1 LFVILSVRPETKPMT
16 PVRNLCRVAGHTL
29 VGLVRKALFVSLAT
43 AMVTAGAA
51 EPTAAEQPAKQ
62 MFGAADLPAVLPAR
76 AIGFYSKGC
85 LAGGIAIPTDGPT
98 WQAMR
103 LSRNRRWGHPD
114 LIRLV
119 EKLSREAAAEDGWPG
134 LLVGDIAQPR
144 GGPMLS
150 GHASHQV
157 GLDADVWLT
166 PMPDRKLSA
175 AERENL
181 SATSMLKKNTLYV
194 DDRIWTPAHAR
205 LLMRA
210 ASYPEVER
218 IFVHPGIKKKLCDSW
233 TGSRAAMGKIR
244 PYYGHHYHF
253 HIRIKCPPGASGC
266 RSQNPP
272 PAGAGCDG
280 SLAWWFTDEPWA
292 PAKPKKDD
300 GKPKPKKREIQLS
313 DLPSACRMVI
323 AAPGPASEA
332 EVTLGADPIARIAR
346 ANANNA
352 AIRASA
358 FAPLPLPGRIP
369 LPVPRP
375 VN

>member
-1 LFVILSVRPETKPMT
+1 MNAIARRWVTRNSMMAIL
-16 PVRNLCRVAGHTL
+16 
-29 VGLVRKALFVSLAT
+29 GLALLASGASDLPT
-43 AMVTAGAA
+43 SAQAA
-51 EPTAAEQPAKQ
+51 ETGTPAKQ
-62 MFGAADLPAVLPAR
+62 IFGAAKLPAALPAR

-85 LAGGIAIPTDGPT
+85 LAGGVAIPADGET

-114 LIRLV
+114 LIALV
-119 EKLSREAAAEDGWPG
+119 ERLSREAAANDGWPG

-175 AERENL
+175 REREEI
-181 SATSMLKKNTLYV
+181 SATSMLKKDTLYV
-194 DDRIWTPAHAR
+194 DDRVWTPAHAR

-218 IFVHPGIKKKLCDSW
+218 IFIHPGIKKKICDTWQGDRS
-233 TGSRAAMGKIR
+233 AMGKLR

-253 HIRIKCPPGASGC
+253 HIRIKCPPGVSGC

-272 PAGAGCDG
+272 PSGTGCDA

-292 PAKPKKDD
+292 PAEPKKDD
-300 GKPKPKKREIQLS
+300 KPKPEKREIRLS
-313 DLPSACRMVI
+313 DLPAACARVAD
-323 AAPGPASEA
+323 AAGPASAAEA
-332 EVTLGADPIARIAR
+332 TFRADPVRDFLR
-346 ANANNA
+346 NNGSQPST
-352 AIRASA
+352 ASG
-358 FAPLPLPGRIP
+358 FAPLPRLVP
-369 LPVPRP
+369 LPVWRPRD
-375 VN
+375 

>member
-1 LFVILSVRPETKPMT
+1 MNTISRS
-16 PVRNLCRVAGHTL
+16 CRLLRRAVAASLVAAAVAG
-29 VGLVRKALFVSLAT
+29 AIPVSAQ
-43 AMVTAGAA
+43 
-51 EPTAAEQPAKQ
+51 AEQPAKQ
-62 MFGAADLPAVLPAR
+62 IFGAAKLPAVLPAR

-85 LAGGIAIPTDGPT
+85 LAGGVAIPADGPT

-114 LIRLV
+114 LISLV
-119 EKLSREAAAEDGWPG
+119 ERLSREASANDGWPG

-157 GLDADVWLT
+157 GLDADIWLT

-175 AERENL
+175 SERENL
-181 SATSMLKKNTLYV
+181 SATSMLKKNTLFV

-205 LLMRA
+205 VLMRA
-210 ASYPEVER
+210 ASYPQVER
-218 IFVHPGIKKKLCDSW
+218 IFIHPGIKKKLCDTWKGDRS
-233 TGSRAAMGKIR
+233 AMGKLR

-272 PAGAGCDG
+272 PAGTGCDK

-292 PAKPKKDD
+292 PAKPKKKDT
-300 GKPKPKKREIQLS
+300 KPKPKKREIRLSQL
-313 DLPSACRMVI
+313 PQACTVV
-323 AAPGPASEA
+323 ASAPGPASE
-332 EVTLGADPIARIAR
+332 EQVTFGADPIGRIAKT
-346 ANANNA
+346 AST
-352 AIRASA
+352 ASA
-358 FAPLPLPGRIP
+358 FAPLPLLERIP
-369 LPVPRP
+369 IPVPRP
-375 VN
+375 SN

>member
-1 LFVILSVRPETKPMT
+1 MNPLS
-16 PVRNLCRVAGHTL
+16 CL
-29 VGLVRKALFVSLAT
+29 VTGARQSATIALVLVLAI
-43 AMVTAGAA
+43 AGAT
-51 EPTAAEQPAKQ
+51 PPAAADQPAKQ
-62 MFGAADLPAVLPAR
+62 IFGAAKLPAVLPASP
-76 AIGFYSKGC
+76 IGFYSKGC

-114 LIRLV
+114 LISLV
-119 EKLSREAAAEDGWPG
+119 EKLSREAAAQDGWPG
-134 LLVGDIAQPR
+134 LLIGDIAQPR

-166 PMPDRKLSA
+166 PMPARTLSA
-175 AERENL
+175 AERENI
-181 SATSMLKKNTLYV
+181 SATSMLKMNTLFV
-194 DDRIWTPAHAR
+194 DDKVWTSAHAR

-233 TGSRAAMGKIR
+233 TGDRAAMSKIR

-266 RSQNPP
+266 KSQNPP
-272 PAGAGCDG
+272 SSASGCDK

-292 PAKPKKDD
+292 PAKPKKNT
-300 GKPKPKKREIQLS
+300 KPKPKKRDIQLS
-313 DLPSACRMVI
+313 DLPSACSVVA

-332 EVTLGADPIARIAR
+332 EVTQGADPIARIAR
-346 ANANNA
+346 ANANA
-352 AIRASA
+352 SRVSASA
-358 FAPLPLPGRIP
+358 FTALPSPGRIP

-375 VN
+375 AN

>member
-1 LFVILSVRPETKPMT
+1 MNAIARRWFARNSMMAILGLAVLGS
-16 PVRNLCRVAGHTL
+16 VAGDL
-29 VGLVRKALFVSLAT
+29 RMAAR
-43 AMVTAGAA
+43 AA
-51 EPTAAEQPAKQ
+51 ESGPPAKQ
-62 MFGAADLPAVLPAR
+62 IFGAAKLPATLPAQ

-85 LAGGIAIPTDGPT
+85 LAGGVAIPADGET

-114 LIRLV
+114 LIALV
-119 EKLSREAAAEDGWPG
+119 ERLSREAAASDGWPG
-134 LLVGDIAQPR
+134 LLIGDIAQPR

-166 PMPDRKLSA
+166 PMPDRTLSA
-175 AERENL
+175 AERESI
-181 SATSMLKKNTLYV
+181 SATSMLKKDTLFV
-194 DDRIWTPAHAR
+194 DDRVWTPAHAR

-218 IFVHPGIKKKLCDSW
+218 IFIHPGIKKKLCDTWQGDRS
-233 TGSRAAMGKIR
+233 TMGKLR

-272 PAGAGCDG
+272 PSGPGCDA

-292 PAKPKKDD
+292 PAEPKKDD
-300 GKPKPKKREIQLS
+300 KPKPVKREIRLS
-313 DLPSACRMVI
+313 DLPAACARV
-323 AAPGPASEA
+323 AGAPGPASEA
-332 EVTLGADPIARIAR
+332 EVTFGTDPVRDLLRGNSSPPAT
-346 ANANNA
+346 
-352 AIRASA
+352 ASG
-358 FAPLPLPGRIP
+358 FAPLPRVVP
-369 LPVPRP
+369 LPVWRPRD
-375 VN
+375 

>member
-1 LFVILSVRPETKPMT
+1 MYAACFSRVVRYALKAAT
-16 PVRNLCRVAGHTL
+16 A
-29 VGLVRKALFVSLAT
+29 VGLCLIGLGDLQS
-43 AMVTAGAA
+43 GAPGQIA
-51 EPTAAEQPAKQ
+51 RAVAADSGKPAKEI
-62 MFGAADLPAVLPAR
+62 FGAAQLPAVLPPR

-85 LAGGIAIPTDGPT
+85 LAGGIAIPADGPT

-114 LIRLV
+114 LIALV
-119 EKLSREAAAEDGWPG
+119 ERLSREAAANDGWPG

-157 GLDADVWLT
+157 GLDADIWLT
-166 PMPDRKLSA
+166 PMPDRKLSSK
-175 AERENL
+175 EREEL
-181 SATSMLKKNTLYV
+181 SATSMLRKNTLHV
-194 DDRIWTPAHAR
+194 DPKIWTPAHAR

-218 IFVHPGIKKKLCDSW
+218 IFVHPGIKKKLCDTW
-233 TGSRAAMGKIR
+233 TGDRASMGKIR

-253 HIRIKCPPGASGC
+253 HIRIKCPPGVSGC

-272 PAGAGCDG
+272 PAGSGCDK

-292 PAKPKKDD
+292 PAKPKKDT
-300 GKPKPKKREIQLS
+300 KPKPKKRPIGLS
-313 DLPSACRMVI
+313 ELPAACAVVVT
-323 AAPGPASEA
+323 APSPSTEA
-332 EVTLGADPIARIAR
+332 EVTYGADPIGRIA
-346 ANANNA
+346 ATNA
-352 AIRASA
+352 APAPAPVPATA
-358 FAPLPLPGRIP
+358 FAPLPLRAP
-369 LPVPRP
+369 LPKPRP

>member
-1 LFVILSVRPETKPMT
+1 MNALSCLVIGARRSATI
-16 PVRNLCRVAGHTL
+16 AL
-29 VGLVRKALFVSLAT
+29 VLVLAI
-43 AMVTAGAA
+43 AGA
-51 EPTAAEQPAKQ
+51 TSSAAADQPAKQ
-62 MFGAADLPAVLPAR
+62 IFGAAKLPAALPASP
-76 AIGFYSKGC
+76 IGFYSKGC
-85 LAGGIAIPTDGPT
+85 LAGGIAIPADGPT

-114 LIRLV
+114 LISLV
-119 EKLSREAAAEDGWPG
+119 EKLSREAAVQDGWPG

-157 GLDADVWLT
+157 GLDADIWLT
-166 PMPDRKLSA
+166 PMPARTLSS

-181 SATSMLKKNTLYV
+181 SATSMLKKNTLFV
-194 DDRIWTPAHAR
+194 DDKVWTSAHAR

-233 TGSRAAMGKIR
+233 TGNRAAMSKIR

-253 HIRIKCPPGASGC
+253 HIRIKCPPGATGC
-266 RSQNPP
+266 KSQSPP
-272 PAGAGCDG
+272 SSAPGCDE

-292 PAKPKKDD
+292 PAKPSKDT
-300 GKPKPKKREIQLS
+300 KPKPKKREIQLS
-313 DLPSACRMVI
+313 ELPSACAVVA

-346 ANANNA
+346 ANANA
-352 AIRASA
+352 VRAPASA
-358 FAPLPLPGRIP
+358 FTSLPLPGRIP

-375 VN
+375 AY

>member
-1 LFVILSVRPETKPMT
+1 MVAVIAASTH
-16 PVRNLCRVAGHTL
+16 AG
-29 VGLVRKALFVSLAT
+29 VSGPAS
-43 AMVTAGAA
+43 AGESAKQIFGAA
-51 EPTAAEQPAKQ
+51 E
-62 MFGAADLPAVLPAR
+62 LPAVLPAR

-85 LAGGIAIPTDGPT
+85 LAGGMAIAADGPT

-114 LIRLV
+114 LVALV
-119 EKLSREAAAEDGWPG
+119 QKLSREAAAQDGWPG
-134 LLVGDIAQPR
+134 LLVGDISQPR

-166 PMPDRKLSA
+166 PMPGRTLSV
-175 AERENL
+175 AERETL
-181 SATSMLKKNTLYV
+181 SATSMLRKDTLFV
-194 DDRIWTPAHAR
+194 DDSIWTPAHAR

-218 IFVHPGIKKKLCDSW
+218 IFIHPGIKKKLCDTWKGDRS
-233 TGSRAAMGKIR
+233 AMGKLR

-253 HIRIKCPPGASGC
+253 HIRIKCPPGVSGC
-266 RSQNPP
+266 KDQTPP
-272 PAGAGCDG
+272 PSGSGCDG

-300 GKPKPKKREIQLS
+300 KPAPKKRDIQLS
-313 DLPSACRMVI
+313 DLPSACTAVVR
-323 AAPGPASEA
+323 APGPASEA

-346 ANANNA
+346 ANAKA
-352 AIRASA
+352 ASA
-358 FAPLPLPGRIP
+358 AALPGPPPPGNIP

-375 VN
+375 AN

>member
-1 LFVILSVRPETKPMT
+1 MLSVSRLYA
-16 PVRNLCRVAGHTL
+16 R
-29 VGLVRKALFVSLAT
+29 ALQ
-43 AMVTAGAA
+43 VTMAALIAIAADAGAVR
-51 EPTAAEQPAKQ
+51 PAAAQQTAKQ
-62 MFGAADLPAVLPAR
+62 IFGAAKLPAALPAR

-85 LAGGIAIPTDGPT
+85 LAGGMAIPADGPT

-114 LIRLV
+114 LIALV
-119 EKLSREAAAEDGWPG
+119 EKLSREAAAQDGWPG
-134 LLVGDIAQPR
+134 LLVGDISQPR

-166 PMPDRKLSA
+166 PMPNRTLSA
-175 AERENL
+175 SEREDL
-181 SATSMLKKNTLYV
+181 SATSMLKTDTLLV
-194 DDRIWTPAHAR
+194 DDRLWTPAHAR

-218 IFVHPGIKKKLCDSW
+218 IFVHPGIKKKLCDTW
-233 TGSRAAMGKIR
+233 TGDRAAMGKLR

-253 HIRIKCPPGASGC
+253 HIRINCPPGVSGC
-266 RSQNPP
+266 RDQSPSP
-272 PAGAGCDG
+272 SGSGCDA

-292 PAKPKKDD
+292 PAKPEKKTD
-300 GKPKPKKREIQLS
+300 KPAPKKRDVQLS
-313 DLPSACRMVI
+313 DLPSACATVA

-332 EVTLGADPIARIAR
+332 EVTLWADPIARIAT
-346 ANANNA
+346 ANTNPV
-352 AIRASA
+352 AIPVPALVPS
-358 FAPLPLPGRIP
+358 LGRIP

>member
-1 LFVILSVRPETKPMT
+1 MVRFSRLYEI
-16 PVRNLCRVAGHTL
+16 VRRAAAAALMVA
-29 VGLVRKALFVSLAT
+29 
-43 AMVTAGAA
+43 AA
-51 EPTAAEQPAKQ
+51 NAAAVHPAVADQPAKEI
-62 MFGAADLPAVLPAR
+62 FGAAKLPALLPAR

-85 LAGGIAIPTDGPT
+85 LAGGIAMPADGPT

-114 LIRLV
+114 LVALV
-119 EKLSREAAAEDGWPG
+119 EKLSREAAARDGWPG
-134 LLVGDIAQPR
+134 LLVGDISQPR

-150 GHASHQV
+150 GHASHQI

-166 PMPDRKLSA
+166 PMPDHTLSGA
-175 AERENL
+175 DRENI
-181 SATSMLKKNTLYV
+181 SATSMLKKNSLYV
-194 DDRIWTPAHAR
+194 DDKLWTPAHAR

-218 IFVHPGIKKKLCDSW
+218 IFVHPGIKKKLCDTW
-233 TGSRAAMGKIR
+233 TGDRAAMGKLR

-253 HIRIKCPPGASGC
+253 HIRIKCPPGVSGC
-266 RSQNPP
+266 KDQNPP
-272 PAGAGCDG
+272 PAGSGCDK

-300 GKPKPKKREIQLS
+300 KPKPKKRAIQLS
-313 DLPSACRMVI
+313 DLPQACAAVV

-332 EVTLGADPIARIAR
+332 EVTLGADPVGRIAR
-346 ANANNA
+346 ANANA
-352 AIRASA
+352 ASVTASA
-358 FAPLPLPGRIP
+358 FAPVPVPGRIP

-375 VN
+375 AN

>member
-1 LFVILSVRPETKPMT
+1 MNTVSRLSAVARQTILTGVVSAM
-16 PVRNLCRVAGHTL
+16 L
-29 VGLVRKALFVSLAT
+29 VVGGAAPAT
-43 AMVTAGAA
+43 AD
-51 EPTAAEQPAKQ
+51 QPAKQ
-62 MFGAADLPAVLPAR
+62 VFGAAKLPAVLPAR

-114 LIRLV
+114 LIALV
-119 EKLSREAAAEDGWPG
+119 ERLSREAAAHDGWPG

-166 PMPDRKLSA
+166 PMPGRTLSA
-175 AERENL
+175 SERENL
-181 SATSMLKKNTLYV
+181 SATSMLKRNTLFV
-194 DDRIWTPAHAR
+194 DDRVWTSAHAR

-233 TGSRAAMGKIR
+233 SGDRTAMSKIR

-253 HIRIKCPPGASGC
+253 HIRIKCPSGATGC
-266 RSQNPP
+266 KSQNPP
-272 PAGAGCDG
+272 PSGPGCDK

-292 PAKPKKDD
+292 PAKPKKDA
-300 GKPKPKKREIQLS
+300 KPKPKKREIQVS
-313 DLPSACRMVI
+313 DLPSACSLVAM
-323 AAPGPASEA
+323 APGPGSEA

-346 ANANNA
+346 GNANAA
-352 AIRASA
+352 RASA
-358 FAPLPLPGRIP
+358 SSFGTLPLPGRIP

-375 VN
+375 YN